1 MISELPPWIAYCH
14 NEDVNAAFFVHKYWN
29 IWVEPKNAAYCINVG
44 HPFSIKN
51 ELVSNIENLFLKSS
65 GNLAMTGNYPS
76 EYQIKWKI
84 DTVHLYIR
92 EVPRQWLNIV
102 HWIDILNVCSS
113 SSLCIWPWVTV
124 LVILIVWS
132 GRMSFLLP
140 TTERRSSTSF
150 SMIDIICCI
159 NGQNCRLDKCKKK
172 NIIYLEKSHCRLKW
186 FFSW

>member
-1 MISELPPWIAYCH
+1 MKLFSLLQEEGEQRTLLIITSITSIISINFITFTFITFIFYVFFFGFDFRSTWDSSNWWMISELPPWIAYCH

-29 IWVEPKNAAYCINVG
+29 IWVEPKNAAYCINAG

-92 EVPRQWLNIV
+92 EVPRQ
-102 HWIDILNVCSS
+102 
-113 SSLCIWPWVTV
+113 
-124 LVILIVWS
+124 
-132 GRMSFLLP
+132 
-140 TTERRSSTSF
+140 
-150 SMIDIICCI
+150 
-159 NGQNCRLDKCKKK
+159 
-172 NIIYLEKSHCRLKW
+172 
-186 FFSW
+186 